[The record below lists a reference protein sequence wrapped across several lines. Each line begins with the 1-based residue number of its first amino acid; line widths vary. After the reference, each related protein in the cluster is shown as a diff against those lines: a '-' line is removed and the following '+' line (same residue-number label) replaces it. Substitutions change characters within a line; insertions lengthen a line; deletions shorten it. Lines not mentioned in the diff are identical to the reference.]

1 MRAFIDTNILVDLVL
16 ARQEFL
22 PDAQRVFALGYAGE
36 VQLVVSALSYVNTIY
51 LGRKYKYPMD
61 QVYSKLRLIAD
72 FVDVADLSG
81 QNVVDMLSSGWK
93 DYEYATQHR
102 LAVDEQ
108 ANCIVTRNKKDF
120 MASAIAVFTP
130 EEFFD
135 QIDSK

>member
-1 MRAFIDTNILVDLVL
+1 MRAYIDTTILVDLVL

-81 QNVVDMLSSGWK
+81 QNVVDMLSSGWN
-93 DYEYATQHR
+93 DYEDATQHR

-108 ANCIVTRNKKDF
+108 ADCIVTRNKKDF
-120 MASAIAVFTP
+120 MASSIAVFTP